1 MFEQAFKNIDDVLW
15 KEAGCTTELDY
26 TEQTSWLLFLKY
38 LDGLEQD
45 RADEA
50 GLGGKKYTYI
60 LDKPYR
66 WETWAAPILRHGSG
80 QAGREGQLDH
90 NKALTGDDLRDFVNQ
105 KLFPYLNGFK
115 QKASGPNT
123 IEYKIGQIFG
133 EIKNKIQSGYNLR
146 EIIDHIDELR
156 FRSQIE
162 KHELSHL
169 YEAKIK
175 NMGNAGRNGGE
186 YYTPRPLIRAIVQVV
201 KPRIGERIYDGAV
214 GSAGFLCE
222 AFEYLKAK
230 DNLTTKDLT
239 TLQTRTFY
247 GKEKKSL
254 AYVIAIMNMI
264 LHGIEAPNIL
274 HTNTL
279 SENLADIQEKD
290 RMDVILANPPFGGK
304 ERKEVQQNFPIRTG
318 ETAFLFLQHFIK
330 MLKAGGRGGVVIKNT
345 FLSNTDNASVSL
357 RKLLLESCNLHTVLD
372 CPGGTFQGAGVKTV
386 VLFFEKGVPTRK
398 VWFYQLDLGR
408 NLGKTNPLN
417 DADLAEFVEL
427 QKTKADSPKS
437 WNVDA
442 KKIDQAT
449 FDLSVKNP
457 NGGEEVTHRSP
468 GEIMDEIAALDAES
482 AEVLGKIRGLLAT
495 GAGGSHG

>member
-1 MFEQAFKNIDDVLW
+1 MFEQAFKNIDDVLR
-15 KEAGCTTELDY
+15 KEDGCTTELDY
-26 TEQTSWLLFLKY
+26 TEQSSWLLFLKY
-38 LDGLEQD
+38 LDELEQD
-45 RADEA
+45 RAMEA
-50 GLGGKKYTYI
+50 ELEGKKYTFI
-60 LDKPYR
+60 LDAQYR
-66 WETWAAPILRHGSG
+66 WANWSAPKGKDG
-80 QAGREGQLDH
+80 TLDH
-90 NKALTGDDLRDFVNQ
+90 NKALSGDDLRDFVNL
-105 KLFPYLNGFK
+105 KLFPYLHGFK
-115 QKASGPNT
+115 LKATGPNT
-123 IEYKIGQIFG
+123 IEYKIGEIFG
-133 EIKNKIQSGYNLR
+133 EIKNRIRSGYNLR
-146 EIIDHIDELR
+146 EIIDHIDELH
-156 FRSQIE
+156 FRSQSE

-186 YYTPRPLIRAIVQVV
+186 YYTPRPLIRAIVRVV

-222 AFEYLKAK
+222 AFDYLTAQPK
-230 DNLTTKDLT
+230 LTTANLK
-239 TLQTRTFY
+239 TLQERTFY

-264 LHGIEAPNIL
+264 LHGIDAPNII

-279 SENLADIQEKD
+279 TENLADIQEKD
-290 RMDVILANPPFGGK
+290 RFDVILANPPFGGK

-330 MLKAGGRGGVVIKNT
+330 MLRAGGRGGVVIKNT

-386 VLFFEKGVPTRK
+386 VLFFDKGAPTRK
-398 VWFYQLDLGR
+398 VWYYQLDPGR

-417 DADLAEFVEL
+417 DDDLAEFVQL
-427 QKTKADSPKS
+427 QKDYADSPKS
-437 WNVDA
+437 WSVDA
-442 KKIDQAT
+442 KTIDHTT

-457 NGGEEVTHRSP
+457 DGGEEVIHRTP
-468 GEIMDEIAALDAES
+468 KAILKEIAALDAES
-482 AEVLGKIRGLLAT
+482 AKVLENIRGLL
-495 GAGGSHG
+495 G